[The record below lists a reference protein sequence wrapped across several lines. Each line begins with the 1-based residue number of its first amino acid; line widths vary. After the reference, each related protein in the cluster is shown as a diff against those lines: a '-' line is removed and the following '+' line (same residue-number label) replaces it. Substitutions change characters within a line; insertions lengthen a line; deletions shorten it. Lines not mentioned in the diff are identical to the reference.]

1 MVTRLSETTGKLS
14 NKVRSTV
21 SIVGK
26 NDTTITL
33 AKDYIAWYNTPGFP
47 GSNSDKDKEG
57 RAIWSRC
64 DALLAAHNAA
74 NASVGGTDDLLEWA
88 ASNTASNSKLSSDE
102 PANEPHRPL
111 YEPPNNIPNNV
122 PNNVQQPTQP
132 TLVSKPELVAY
143 TTGMVVR
150 TGSIAAGKA
159 ISRAAKT
166 TGKVLNAFVKG
177 LTAK

>member
-1 MVTRLSETTGKLS
+1 
-14 NKVRSTV
+14 
-21 SIVGK
+21 VGK

-33 AKDYIAWYNTPGFP
+33 ARDYIAWYNTPGFP

-88 ASNTASNSKLSSDE
+88 ASNTANNKLSSDE

-111 YEPPNNIPNNV
+111 YEPPNNVPNNIPNNA
-122 PNNVQQPTQP
+122 PNNVQQP

-143 TTGMVVR
+143 TTGIAIR
-150 TGSIAAGKA
+150 TSSIAAGKA
-159 ISRAAKT
+159 IGKAGKA
-166 TGKVLNAFVKG
+166 TGRIINAFVKG
-177 LTAK
+177 LTCK